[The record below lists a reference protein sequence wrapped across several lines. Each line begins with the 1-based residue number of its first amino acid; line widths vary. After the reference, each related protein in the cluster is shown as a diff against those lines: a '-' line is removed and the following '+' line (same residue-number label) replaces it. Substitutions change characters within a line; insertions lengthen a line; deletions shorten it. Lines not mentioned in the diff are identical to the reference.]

1 MALLRGIL
9 KKQYRFCLRFSKG
22 TKHLIIVWT
31 PTLLFS
37 SAVDKRW
44 CYYTWELYI
53 WILWTRTHAYV
64 GRFLLIWSGIWDEK
78 TIWRKCV
85 WFSWFLWRQMG
96 GKMAVVQLTNDDARS
111 FISDQSADQLQK
123 LDVNTKL
130 RNTFVVQFRRGT
142 RMIQVKNMKMTSV
155 TSNPWRKTSNLKSLV
170 HSGRVL
176 AGKKA
181 DIIKK
186 LCPPTPIMDEF
197 GRE

>member
-64 GRFLLIWSGIWDEK
+64 GRFLLIWSGTWDEK

-96 GKMAVVQLTNDDARS
+96 GGEDGCGSDDQRWCS
-111 FISDQSADQLQK
+111 VIHKWPISTSASEAWREHYAAEHVCRPVPKGNPHDSGEKHEDDFSDFQSLKKNFK
-123 LDVNTKL
+123 LEIPGPL
-130 RNTFVVQFRRGT
+130 RKGVGWQE
-142 RMIQVKNMKMTSV
+142 
-155 TSNPWRKTSNLKSLV
+155 
-170 HSGRVL
+170 GRHY
-176 AGKKA
+176 
-181 DIIKK
+181 
-186 LCPPTPIMDEF
+186 
-197 GRE
+197 